1 MELNSKKRISINV
14 VFSIIQVGIVGL
26 VYLVVYKILLFKL
39 GIEQLGVWSLVLAT
53 TSVAN
58 LANFG
63 ITSGIV
69 KFVAE
74 SYTEKLIVKIK
85 TIIFTSFISLFL
97 FFVFISIVIYPIA
110 THILTYIIESKH
122 CNLAI
127 NILPLS
133 LISLVVSSLSG
144 VFTSVLEGIQK
155 NYYKNILLIISTLIF
170 LLGVVFLTD
179 SYGLAGVAYS
189 QLIQALFLLI
199 TSYLLVAF
207 EFKSFLI
214 LPSYWNTKVFK
225 QITGFGIKFQLISI
239 LVMLFEPITKA
250 LLSKFGGLA
259 FLGYYEMANK
269 LIYQVRAVIVNAN
282 QVMIPVMVHTLS
294 SGKQE
299 LNNIYVKNFN
309 LTYVLSLLLISILL
323 IIIPLISIFWIGSLN
338 EDFVFCM
345 VALSISV
352 FINILSSPAYFACIA
367 KGELYL
373 LIKSHL
379 LMTFVNIMFSSVF
392 GLFFGGKAIVMFSS
406 ISLIASSIYL
416 ITIYHKK
423 NQLKGFLNKKNILLL
438 IIAIII
444 SIISIISITYIN
456 NATNLFLNI
465 SI

>member
-14 VFSIIQVGIVGL
+14 FFSIIQVVIVGL
-26 VYLVVYKILLFKL
+26 SYLVVYKILLFKL

-74 SYTEKLIVKIK
+74 SYSEKQNLKIQK
-85 TIIFTSFISLFL
+85 IIFTSLISLFF
-97 FFVFISIVIYPIA
+97 FFVFISILIYPIA
-110 THILTYIIESKH
+110 THVLAYAIDPEHYS
-122 CNLAI
+122 LAI
-127 NILPLS
+127 SILPLS
-133 LISLVVSSLSG
+133 LISLILSSMSG

-155 NYYKNILLIISTLIF
+155 NYYKNILLILSTLFFLIGVF
-170 LLGVVFLTD
+170 LLTD
-179 SYGLAGVAYS
+179 RFGLIGVAYS
-189 QLIQALFLLI
+189 QLIQAFFLLI
-199 TSYLLVAF
+199 SSYILVAL

-214 LPSYWNTKVFK
+214 IRSYWESKIFK
-225 QITGFGIKFQLISI
+225 EITGFGMKFQLISI

-294 SGKQE
+294 SGKLE

-309 LTYVLSLLLISILL
+309 LTYVLSLILISILL
-323 IIIPLISIFWIGSLN
+323 IAAPLISIFWIGNIN
-338 EDFVFCM
+338 EDFIFCM
-345 VALSISV
+345 IVLSTSI

-367 KGELYL
+367 MGDLYL

-379 LMTFVNIMFSSVF
+379 LMTIINIVLSCVF
-392 GLFFGGKAIVMFSS
+392 GYFFGGKAIVVFSS
-406 ISLIASSIYL
+406 LSLIISSYYL
-416 ITIYHKK
+416 ITIFHKK
-423 NQLKGFLNKKNILLL
+423 NQIVRLINNKNILYLV
-438 IIAIII
+438 IAIII
-444 SIISIISITYIN
+444 SSISIISMVFFN
-456 NATNLFLNI
+456 
-465 SI
+465 